1 MAKQKCYK
9 LQDFKKFTKGD
20 LLVTTSGRTYTGWPE
35 VITACIY
42 DHDINTETA
51 IEVHYS
57 NIKKLFPS
65 LNITYEMVVK
75 SITED
80 GPMFMT
86 DRGEVCSYHNHE
98 RADIFD
104 KRYFDGE
111 DSEHLYFEKDKFIRE
126 HNVMPFDDGIYR
138 IYPEMNIIQGLYFYS
153 KENVYLCI
161 EV

>member
-1 MAKQKCYK
+1 MTKQKRYK

-20 LLVTTSGRTYTGWPE
+20 LLVTTSGRSYTGIPE
-35 VITACIY
+35 AMTACIY
-42 DHDINTETA
+42 DHDIDTETA

-57 NIKKLFPS
+57 NIKKLFPR
-65 LNITYEMVVK
+65 LNITYEMVVN

-86 DRGEVCSYHNHE
+86 DSGEVRSYHNHE

-111 DSEHLYFEKDKFIRE
+111 DIEHLYFEKDKFIRDYNAALNILDE
-126 HNVMPFDDGIYR
+126 GLKLFNR
-138 IYPEMNIIQGLYFYS
+138 I
-153 KENVYLCI
+153 
-161 EV
+161 